1 MPEEDRGENK
11 VVLFYASKGLFK
23 HNVSNTI
30 CLGLQLLNFFFGCD
44 NVFFYS
50 LFGQRPDS
58 WDVVSHFVR
67 NQWGYPT
74 LGSEAALKLYVTM
87 RPGKDF

>member
-1 MPEEDRGENK
+1 M
-11 VVLFYASKGLFK
+11 S
-23 HNVSNTI
+23 
-30 CLGLQLLNFFFGCD
+30 
-44 NVFFYS
+44 FFYS